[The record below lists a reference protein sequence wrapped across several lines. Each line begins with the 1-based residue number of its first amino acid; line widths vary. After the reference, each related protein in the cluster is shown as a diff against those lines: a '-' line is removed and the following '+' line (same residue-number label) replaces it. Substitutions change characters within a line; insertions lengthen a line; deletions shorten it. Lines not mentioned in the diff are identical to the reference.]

1 MTSPT
6 MDSRQPVS
14 VCWYIAQ
21 GASPGDSQR
30 DTGATERRR
39 LKRLL
44 ARLHRDDR
52 RLLLGHLSESS
63 QPSQLVL
70 DLRYQIPQVD
80 PEAETG
86 SRWGWVRLTVSSH
99 DDDVGRHFNALGID
113 ISDLKETEKQ
123 LQDRQISLNTSLNEL
138 QKTKGKLE
146 VQSAVLINT
155 AGQLE
160 TARVAAEEANRVKSE
175 FLSNMSHELRT
186 PLNAIIGFSQIIK
199 QQTFGPVGSTKYRDY
214 ATDIHDSGI
223 HLLELINEVLD
234 FSMMEAG
241 AAELLE
247 DDVDVTAT
255 IRTVLRMVADRAE
268 KQGISLSVDTPD
280 DLPLLRADTRKM
292 RQILINLLTNA
303 IKFTAEGGTITI
315 TAWARTSSGYVL
327 QVADTGI
334 GIALEDIP
342 KALGVFGQ
350 VDSVMTRQHQGT
362 GLGLPL
368 TKSLAEL
375 HGGSLD
381 LQSQPGIGT
390 TVTVRFPAERVI
402 ENTAAI
408 AIDPDARRAG
418 KE

>member
-99 DDDVGRHFNALGID
+99 DDDVGRHFNALAID